1 MCQRDY
7 LELLSKCELAFIEK
21 VSNGWISGLIK
32 GKRPTIFYKFTRGY
46 PLIPCDWP
54 LWRQRTTRRIATCRR
69 RGRRTKR
76 IRSECQFSCSSR
88 PFKFVCNKKKT
99 NYVRLFLWKHHFLNP
114 EWRHISYLGFLADK
128 LYCADHVQPSFDT
141 AVGMI
146 GTSFWKSWHA
156 VVAIAQQFDSQ
167 TVIFLLITS
176 RISRLLKKN

>member
-99 NYVRLFLWKHHFLNP
+99 NYVRLFC
-114 EWRHISYLGFLADK
+114 ESVISYKPRMASYLTW
-128 LYCADHVQPSFDT
+128 V
-141 AVGMI
+141 
-146 GTSFWKSWHA
+146 FWRTNC
-156 VVAIAQQFDSQ
+156 IAQIMSNPVLTQQLAWLERASGSPDTQ
-167 TVIFLLITS
+167 
-176 RISRLLKKN
+176 